1 MGQISMGVALVVQVL
16 NSLDDLFK
24 SELEIF
30 FDLFFYAEDAIKE
43 LSSLETLKNKIN

>member
-1 MGQISMGVALVVQVL
+1 MGQISMGVALVVQIL

-24 SELEIF
+24 NEFEIF
-30 FDLFFYAEDAIKE
+30 FYLFFDAEDAIKE